1 LKQEKKATAWYPDR
15 TGRETT
21 RAITGADG
29 LPVIQNIETIRTFSW
44 GDGVTRRI
52 TDPAGACLTNT
63 FTYTAAGLTE
73 SAVEPDGSWRYYR
86 PPASSQCN
94 TGYWLAGRA
103 FFMCRTG
110 VV

>member
-1 LKQEKKATAWYPDR
+1 MGSRTTVYDFVYAPDSDAWTLQTSDGDTVLKQEKKATAWYPDR

-29 LPVIQNIETIRTFSW
+29 SSVIQNIETIQTFSW

-63 FTYTAAGLTE
+63 FAYTAAGLTE
-73 SAVEPDGSWRYYR
+73 SAVEPD
-86 PPASSQCN
+86 
-94 TGYWLAGRA
+94 AGL
-103 FFMCRTG
+103 
-110 VV
+110 

>member
-1 LKQEKKATAWYPDR
+1 M
-15 TGRETT
+15 
-21 RAITGADG
+21 GANNSN
-29 LPVIQNIETIRTFSW
+29 VVQNIETIRTFSW